1 MADSLNTKI
10 LFFFFLPALFIVL
23 SPNVRAQH
31 KMHNMGADTVNGKAS
46 WRMPPMNMEMPMMPG
61 LGNEL
66 PPVQP
71 FLPGM
76 GLNIDDIPEAV
87 PRKVMNLSD
96 GDSLTLNATIVRRT
110 INGKDFIMYGYNGQ
124 YPGPMLKVKTGATV
138 HVNFNNEIEFPTTVH
153 WHGLRLDNRFD
164 GIPNVT
170 QKPVKI
176 GESFQYEVYFP
187 DTGIYWYHPHV
198 LEFIQQDLGLYGNM
212 LVQPN
217 REDYYSPVNHEQA
230 LILDDI
236 LIDDNGMLA
245 YGKDAPTHALM
256 GRFGNL
262 MLVNGK
268 TDYDLE
274 VNKNDVIRFYVTNVA
289 NTRTF
294 NMVFNGA
301 KVKVVGSDVSKFEHE
316 EYVQNVP
323 IAVAERYIVEVIY
336 DEPGSYPI
344 TNTIQAINH
353 FRGEFYPKVD
363 TLGMIHVSEEES
375 DDSHVE
381 EFNTL
386 RENEDVQ
393 KDIAQYE
400 GYFNK
405 PVDHRIDMTL
415 SVDGLPLA
423 IMQSMEIDTMYVP
436 HIEWND
442 SMPMMNWLSTGK
454 QVKWILFDPE
464 AQKQNMDISWEFDK
478 GDVVKLR
485 VFNDPNSFHPMNHPF
500 HIHGQR
506 FLVLS
511 IDDVPNSNLVWKD
524 TATIPVGSTV
534 DLLVDMSNPGDWM
547 MHCHIAEHLESGM
560 MFIFTVNE

>member
-1 MADSLNTKI
+1 
-10 LFFFFLPALFIVL
+10 
-23 SPNVRAQH
+23 
-31 KMHNMGADTVNGKAS
+31 
-46 WRMPPMNMEMPMMPG
+46 
-61 LGNEL
+61 
-66 PPVQP
+66 
-71 FLPGM
+71 
-76 GLNIDDIPEAV
+76 
-87 PRKVMNLSD
+87 
-96 GDSLTLNATIVRRT
+96 
-110 INGKDFIMYGYNGQ
+110 MYGYNGQ
-124 YPGPMLKVKTGATV
+124 YPGPMMKVKTGATV
-138 HVNFNNEIEFPTTVH
+138 HVTFNNEIEFPTTVH

-170 QKPVKI
+170 QKPVKV
-176 GESFQYEVYFP
+176 GESFEYEVYFP

-212 LVQPN
+212 LVQPH

-236 LIDDNGMLA
+236 LIDEKGMLA

-256 GRFGNL
+256 GRFGNV

-268 TDYDLE
+268 TDYSLE
-274 VNKNDVIRFYVTNVA
+274 VKKNDVIRFYVTNVA

-316 EYVQNVP
+316 EFVQNVP
-323 IAVAERYIVEVIY
+323 IAVAERYIVEVHY
-336 DEPGSYPI
+336 EEPGSYAI

-363 TLGMIHVSEEES
+363 TLGMVHVSDEET
-375 DDSHVE
+375 DNSHVE

-386 RENEDVQ
+386 RENEDV
-393 KDIAQYE
+393 KEDISQYE
-400 GYFNK
+400 EYFDK

-415 SVDGLPLA
+415 SVDGLPLP

-464 AQKQNMDISWEFDK
+464 TGNQNMDISWEFDK

-485 VFNDPNSFHPMNHPF
+485 VFNDPDSFHPMNHPF

-511 IDDVPNSNLVWKD
+511 IDGVPNSNLVWKD